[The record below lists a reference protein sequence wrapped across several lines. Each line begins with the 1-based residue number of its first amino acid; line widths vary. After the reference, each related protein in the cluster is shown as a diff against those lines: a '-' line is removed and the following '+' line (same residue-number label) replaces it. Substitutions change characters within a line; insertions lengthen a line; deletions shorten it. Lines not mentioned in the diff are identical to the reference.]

1 MRKPKWPTESIIYP
15 WLTMIGLLNL
25 DSHMNKHY
33 SNRMVVKRW
42 GTEFNI
48 LLFSN
53 IVMRITNSNL

>member
-1 MRKPKWPTESIIYP
+1 
-15 WLTMIGLLNL
+15 MIGLLNL
-25 DSHMNKHY
+25 DSNMNKHY

-53 IVMRITNSNL
+53 IVMRITNSNLWKVKCDIKHQLE

>member
-1 MRKPKWPTESIIYP
+1 
-15 WLTMIGLLNL
+15 MIGLLNL
-25 DSHMNKHY
+25 DNHMNKHY

-53 IVMRITNSNL
+53 IVMRITNSNLWKVKCDIKHQLE

>member
-1 MRKPKWPTESIIYP
+1 
-15 WLTMIGLLNL
+15 MIGLLNL

-53 IVMRITNSNL
+53 IVMRITNSNLWKVKCDIKHQLDMHLR

>member
-1 MRKPKWPTESIIYP
+1 
-15 WLTMIGLLNL
+15 MIGLLNL

-33 SNRMVVKRW
+33 SNQMVVKRW

-53 IVMRITNSNL
+53 IVMRITNSNLWKVKCDIKHQLE